1 MSISSVT
8 KFDEKENCLIVNIEA
23 NTTVTTII
31 DQNIYDINKI
41 DVGSQEILDKINLKE
56 NSYQKAYEMCKE
68 TTIYTSEGRELT
80 EQQAGYLEEIMP
92 TLYQIVG
99 QIQKTI
105 NESFEKIEKIYGIK
119 KENIVSFAANVNP
132 LGESGKLKTA
142 LSERIDAITKYPDRE
157 YTSLRKAIGSYCK
170 CDYNHITVGNGCTEL
185 ISLFI
190 QITAPKKT
198 LLLGPTYSEY
208 ERDLRINGSDISYYF
223 LKEKDDFKIDS
234 DEFISAITAD
244 TDLVIIC
251 NPNNPTGSLI
261 TPDKLKTI
269 LTHCKDTNTYVM
281 IDETYIEFV
290 PDVDELSAIPLTELF
305 DNVIILRGTSKFFAT
320 PGLRLGYAIT
330 SNSQILT
337 DINTNKN
344 PWMINSL
351 AVVAG
356 ETMFLDE
363 EYIDKTRSLILSEK
377 TRCRQL
383 IEESH
388 KFKLYPSYSNFYLL
402 KILDEGVDAHMLFER
417 AIRQGMM
424 IRDCSTFPGLEER
437 FIRFCIM
444 KPEDNTRLINCLTQ

>member
-1 MSISSVT
+1 MQIER
-8 KFDEKENCLIVNIEA
+8 KLQLMIEQKEHFH
-23 NTTVTTII
+23 
-31 DQNIYDINKI
+31 
-41 DVGSQEILDKINLKE
+41 GSDL
-56 NSYQKAYEMCKE
+56 
-68 TTIYTSEGRELT
+68 
-80 EQQAGYLEEIMP
+80 
-92 TLYQIVG
+92 
-99 QIQKTI
+99 
-105 NESFEKIEKIYGIK
+105 EKIEKIYGIK

-223 LKEKDDFKIDS
+223 LNEKDDFKINP

-261 TPDKLKTI
+261 APDKLKTI
-269 LTHCKDTNTYVM
+269 LTHCKETNTYVM

>member
-1 MSISSVT
+1 MI
-8 KFDEKENCLIVNIEA
+8 EQKEHFH
-23 NTTVTTII
+23 
-31 DQNIYDINKI
+31 
-41 DVGSQEILDKINLKE
+41 GSDL
-56 NSYQKAYEMCKE
+56 
-68 TTIYTSEGRELT
+68 
-80 EQQAGYLEEIMP
+80 
-92 TLYQIVG
+92 
-99 QIQKTI
+99 
-105 NESFEKIEKIYGIK
+105 EKIEKIYGIK

-223 LKEKDDFKIDS
+223 LKEKDDFKINS

-305 DNVIILRGTSKFFAT
+305 DNVI
-320 PGLRLGYAIT
+320 IT

>member
-1 MSISSVT
+1 M
-8 KFDEKENCLIVNIEA
+8 
-23 NTTVTTII
+23 
-31 DQNIYDINKI
+31 
-41 DVGSQEILDKINLKE
+41 
-56 NSYQKAYEMCKE
+56 
-68 TTIYTSEGRELT
+68 
-80 EQQAGYLEEIMP
+80 
-92 TLYQIVG
+92 
-99 QIQKTI
+99 
-105 NESFEKIEKIYGIK
+105 
-119 KENIVSFAANVNP
+119 
-132 LGESGKLKTA
+132 
-142 LSERIDAITKYPDRE
+142 
-157 YTSLRKAIGSYCK
+157 
-170 CDYNHITVGNGCTEL
+170 
-185 ISLFI
+185 
-190 QITAPKKT
+190 
-198 LLLGPTYSEY
+198 
-208 ERDLRINGSDISYYF
+208 
-223 LKEKDDFKIDS
+223 
-234 DEFISAITAD
+234 
-244 TDLVIIC
+244 
-251 NPNNPTGSLI
+251 
-261 TPDKLKTI
+261 
-269 LTHCKDTNTYVM
+269 M

-383 IEESH
+383 IEKSH

>member
-1 MSISSVT
+1 MQIER
-8 KFDEKENCLIVNIEA
+8 KLQLMIEQKEHFH
-23 NTTVTTII
+23 
-31 DQNIYDINKI
+31 
-41 DVGSQEILDKINLKE
+41 GSDL
-56 NSYQKAYEMCKE
+56 
-68 TTIYTSEGRELT
+68 
-80 EQQAGYLEEIMP
+80 
-92 TLYQIVG
+92 
-99 QIQKTI
+99 
-105 NESFEKIEKIYGIK
+105 EKIEKIYGIK

-223 LKEKDDFKIDS
+223 LKEKDDFKINS
-234 DEFISAITAD
+234 DEFIS
-244 TDLVIIC
+244 
-251 NPNNPTGSLI
+251 
-261 TPDKLKTI
+261 
-269 LTHCKDTNTYVM
+269 VM

-290 PDVDELSAIPLTELF
+290 PDVNELSAIPLTELF

-351 AVVAG
+351 AVIAG

-377 TRCRQL
+377 TRCRKL
-383 IEESH
+383 IDKSH

-402 KILDEGVDAHMLFER
+402 KILDEVVDAHMLFER